1 MKSMPLPF
9 RLCLLACV
17 GWLALIPLDVCAGAY
32 EVLGQLTTVIY
43 KDGVVTHSRTN
54 PFKASVDGCQFRVRM
69 EATGLA
75 TLYSEF
81 ATVEDYSVEL
91 LKNDVALMNSA
102 RSVDEP
108 GFEIW
113 PQPKPGSPPEA
124 FLYVNP
130 TVVPVSTAT
139 LPWLAYGSRCYLSEA
154 RKGMILSP
162 VVQDLSKSRTK
173 YWLAPEAPAQWR
185 FSSRYPGL
193 LESLVVFRDGE
204 TLGLPAPYTGRT
216 TNCVYEVVQWTNVA
230 GMTLPLEFKLTRY
243 APDFKA
249 KDTPRL
255 LVDGLFRGLAKEV
268 SPQLSIA
275 TFIPVISTNTQVGDR
290 RFEDEYSEDAIVYMA
305 TEGRILEYE
314 ELKKQPRFR
323 AFMH

>member
-17 GWLALIPLDVCAGAY
+17 GWPALDVCAGAY

-102 RSVDEP
+102 RSVDES

-162 VVQDLSKSRTK
+162 VVQDLSKWRTK

-216 TNCVYEVVQWTNVA
+216 TNCVYEVVQWTNAA

-243 APDFKA
+243 APDFTA

-275 TFIPVISTNTQVGDR
+275 TFTPIFSTNTRVADR
-290 RFEDEYSEDAIVYMA
+290 RFEDEYSENAIVYMA

-323 AFMH
+323 AFMR

>member
-69 EATGLA
+69 ERTGLGN
-75 TLYSEF
+75 LYSEF

-102 RSVDEP
+102 RSVDEW
-108 GFEIW
+108 GLEIW

-162 VVQDLSKSRTK
+162 VVQDLSKWRTK

-185 FSSRYPGL
+185 FSPRYPGL

-216 TNCVYEVVQWTNVA
+216 TNCVYEVVQWTNAA

-243 APDFKA
+243 TPDFTA

-275 TFIPVISTNTQVGDR
+275 TFTPIFSTNTQVGDR
-290 RFEDEYSEDAIVYMA
+290 RFEDEYSEEAIVYVA